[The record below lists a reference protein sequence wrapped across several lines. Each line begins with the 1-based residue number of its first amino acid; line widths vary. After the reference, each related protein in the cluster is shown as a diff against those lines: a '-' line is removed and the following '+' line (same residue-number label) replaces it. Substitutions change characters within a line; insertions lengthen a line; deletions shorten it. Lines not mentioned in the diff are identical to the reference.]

1 MRRAVPIIEITND
14 SDELGVGSP
23 HGEVGSVDTV
33 DGHDVGTEF
42 FVEASVGALGEEIE
56 VLFGEASYVM
66 TNRMDH
72 EAIVVDVEAFAK
84 GESTSERRFGS
95 RVRRRC
101 HRIVFPSIVEGNG
114 RLVWF

>member
-72 EAIVVDVEAFAK
+72 EAIRSRCRGICKGRIDERATVRLARSTKMSSYRFSVD
-84 GESTSERRFGS
+84 R
-95 RVRRRC
+95 
-101 HRIVFPSIVEGNG
+101 
-114 RLVWF
+114 